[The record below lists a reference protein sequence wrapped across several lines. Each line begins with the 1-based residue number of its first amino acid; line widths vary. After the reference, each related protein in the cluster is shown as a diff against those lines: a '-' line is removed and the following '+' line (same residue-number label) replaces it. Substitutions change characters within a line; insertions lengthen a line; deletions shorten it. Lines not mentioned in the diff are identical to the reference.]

1 MKYGNRGHNQPCVD
15 LETKRCHLTMQNHG
29 FALDPKSLED
39 DWEPLFINAND
50 ESNEGLR
57 HKTKPIFGVQFHP
70 EAKGGP
76 TETGYLFDKFLAYV
90 RGVPFNHPLANS
102 VTYTIPKV
110 KKVLLLGSGALT
122 IGQAGEFDYSGSLA
136 IKALKEENIYVI
148 LINPNIAT
156 VQTTTGLA
164 DRIYFLPVT
173 PEYVERVLE
182 IEKPDGILVT
192 FGGQTALNCGI
203 DLYKRG
209 VFEKLNVRVLGTP
222 ISSIIATEDREIF
235 AKTVAEIGER
245 IAPSTA
251 ARTVKEALEVAEI
264 IGYPIILRAG
274 FALGGL
280 GSGFAD
286 TPKQLEDLATK
297 ALAVSE
303 QVLIEK
309 SLKGWKEIE
318 YEVVR
323 DAYDNCITGILNLQ
337 SFFIV
342 FKNKY

>member
-1 MKYGNRGHNQPCVD
+1 MRGIP
-15 LETKRCHLTMQNHG
+15 
-29 FALDPKSLED
+29 
-39 DWEPLFINAND
+39 
-50 ESNEGLR
+50 
-57 HKTKPIFGVQFHP
+57 
-70 EAKGGP
+70 
-76 TETGYLFDKFLAYV
+76 FD
-90 RGVPFNHPLANS
+90 HPLAKS
-102 VTYTIPKV
+102 VTYQIPAV

-136 IKALKEENIYVI
+136 IKALKEEGIYVI
-148 LINPNIAT
+148 LMNPNIAT

-173 PEYVERVLE
+173 PEYVERVME
-182 IEKPDGILVT
+182 NERPDGILVT

-203 DLYKRG
+203 DLFKRG
-209 VFEKLNVRVLGTP
+209 IFQKLGVKVLGTP
-222 ISSIIATEDREIF
+222 IEAIIATEDREIF
-235 AKTVAEIGER
+235 AKTVSEIGER
-245 IAPSTA
+245 IAPSFA
-251 ARTVKEALEVAEI
+251 AKTIQEALAVAKK

-286 TPKQLEDLATK
+286 NPQQLEDLATK
-297 ALAVSE
+297 AFAISE

-323 DAYDNCITGILNLQ
+323 DAYDNCITGTK
-337 SFFIV
+337 FF
-342 FKNKY
+342 Y